1 MKSPMQYHRA
11 FRLLACIA
19 LAVPSVVAPAS
30 LAAQRGAPA
39 AIQKTKEDVPI
50 PMRDGVDLAADLYI
64 PTGAGPFP
72 TLLTITPYGKNA
84 TARSAAAYVG
94 LGYAVVAV
102 DSRGL
107 RSSHGK
113 WEPYIH
119 EAKDGFDVQSWVAKQ
134 PWCNGKIGMFGTS
147 YPAYTQVAPA
157 QYRNPNV
164 VALVPVSAQS
174 DNFGSVWS
182 SDGMLHLAFSP
193 VWAMQQ
199 EAIATKQPAATNI
212 DWTKV
217 VWTTPL
223 KRIPELTGV
232 RSQFLADVI
241 AHETHDAFWQAMS
254 IRDKYPEMDVPALH
268 VTGWYDDLSAET
280 QTNFIGMSTKSKTE
294 RARRWQRLI
303 IGPWGHGVPRIS
315 DSGFVF
321 GDVDFGKG
329 VKIDFQNIQ
338 TRWFDHLLK
347 GEQNGVDKEAPV
359 KIFVMGAN
367 TWRDEKEWPLARAK
381 ATPYYLHSAGFAN
394 TRFGDGTLS
403 TTPPASEPADH
414 YRYDPRNPVPTYGG
428 HGCCDYSFAAMGPL
442 DQRVNQSRSDV
453 LVYSTPVLAEDV
465 EVSGIPELTLDFATD
480 VTDTDFFV
488 TLSDVYPDG
497 KAINV
502 AEGQLRTRF
511 RESLEKPTLLS
522 PNKDYTATVKL
533 WGTSNLFKKGH
544 RIRLHIT
551 SSNFPR
557 YSRNL
562 NSGKRLAEET
572 DADMRVATQT
582 VNHSAAHA
590 SAIILPIVPKSVT
603 P

>member
-1 MKSPMQYHRA
+1 MHRI
-11 FRLLACIA
+11 FNRVLITLA
-19 LAVPSVVAPAS
+19 LVTLSVPVS
-30 LAAQRGAPA
+30 AQRGGPA
-39 AIQKTKEDVPI
+39 TPKTKENVLI
-50 PMRDGVDLAADLYI
+50 PMRDGVELAADLYV
-64 PTGAGPFP
+64 PQGTGPFP
-72 TLLTITPYGKNA
+72 TLLTITPYGKNGAGRTAA
-84 TARSAAAYVG
+84 TYMP

-107 RSSHGK
+107 RASHGK

-119 EAKDGFDVQSWVAKQ
+119 EAQDGFDIQSWVAKQ

-157 QYRNPNV
+157 QYHNPNV
-164 VALVPVSAQS
+164 LALVPVSAQS

-199 EAIATKQPAATNI
+199 EAIAENKPAATVN
-212 DWTKV
+212 WTTV

-223 KRIPELTGV
+223 KKIPDMTGI
-232 RSQFLADVI
+232 RSPFLADVI
-241 AHETHDAFWQAMS
+241 AHETHDSFWKAMS
-254 IRDKYPEMDVPALH
+254 IRDKYDQMDVPALA

-280 QTNFIGMSTKSKTE
+280 QTNYIGMHAKSKTAH
-294 RARRWQRLI
+294 AREWQRLI
-303 IGPWGHGVPRIS
+303 IGPWGHGVPRIA
-315 DSGFVF
+315 DSGFFF
-321 GDVDFGKG
+321 GDVDFGKD

-338 TRWFDHLLK
+338 TRWFDYLLK
-347 GEQNGVDKEAPV
+347 GVQNGVDKEAPV

-367 TWRDEKEWPLARAK
+367 KWRDEHEWPLARAK
-381 ATPYYLHSAGFAN
+381 ATPYYLHSSGFAN
-394 TRFGDGTLS
+394 TRFGDGVLS
-403 TTPPASEPADH
+403 TQAPTTEPTDH

-442 DQRVNQSRSDV
+442 DQRVNESRPDV
-453 LVYSTPVLAEDV
+453 LVYSTPVLTEDV
-465 EVSGIPELTLDFATD
+465 EVTGIPELKLDFSSD

-488 TLSDVYPDG
+488 TLADVYPDG
-497 KAINV
+497 RAINV

-511 RESLEKPTLLS
+511 RESLEKPVLMT
-522 PNKDYTATVKL
+522 PNKEYTATVKL

-544 RIRLHIT
+544 RIRVHIT

-557 YSRNL
+557 YNRNL
-562 NSGKRLAEET
+562 NSGKAISEET

-582 VNHSAAHA
+582 IFHSAAHA
-590 SAIILPIVPKSVT
+590 SAIVLPIVPSTVT

>member
-1 MKSPMQYHRA
+1 MPA
-11 FRLLACIA
+11 
-19 LAVPSVVAPAS
+19 AVPSR
-30 LAAQRGAPA
+30 LTAQRGVAP
-39 AIQKTKEDVPI
+39 AIQKTKEDVLI
-50 PMRDGVDLAADLYI
+50 PMRDGVGLAADLYI
-64 PTGAGPFP
+64 PPGAGPFP

-84 TARSAAAYVG
+84 TARTAASYVS
-94 LGYAVVAV
+94 LGYVVVAV

-107 RSSHGK
+107 RSSRGK
-113 WEPYIH
+113 WEPYVH
-119 EAKDGFDVQSWVAKQ
+119 EAKDGFDVQTWVAKQ

-164 VALVPVSAQS
+164 LALVPVSAQS

-199 EAIATKQPAATNI
+199 EAIATKQPAATV

-223 KRIPELTGV
+223 KKIPEMTGV

-254 IRDKYPEMDVPALH
+254 IRDKYGEMDVPALH
-268 VTGWYDDLSAET
+268 VTGWYDDLSSET
-280 QTNFIGMSTKSKTE
+280 QTNFIGMSAKSKTE
-294 RARRWQRLI
+294 HARQWQHLI
-303 IGPWGHGVPRIS
+303 IGPWGHGVPRIA

-321 GDVDFGKG
+321 GDVDFGKD

-338 TRWFDHLLK
+338 TRWFDYLLK
-347 GEQNGVDKEAPV
+347 GERNGVDKEAPV

-367 TWRDEKEWPLARAK
+367 KWRDEKEWPLARAK
-381 ATPYYLHSAGFAN
+381 ATPYYLHSNGFAN

-403 TTPPASEPADH
+403 TTPPTNEPADH

-453 LVYSTPVLAEDV
+453 LVYSTPVLTEDV
-465 EVSGIPELTLDFATD
+465 EVSGIPELKIDFSTD

-511 RESLEKPTLLS
+511 RESLENPTLLT
-522 PNKDYTATVKL
+522 PNKEYTATVKL
-533 WGTSNLFKKGH
+533 WGTSNVFKKGH

-562 NSGKRLAEET
+562 NSGKSLAEET

-582 VNHSAAHA
+582 INHSAAHA
-590 SAIILPIVPKSVT
+590 SAIILPIVPSSIT